1 MLIVDAQVHVWAAP
15 SAERP
20 WRTGPVAAH
29 RPEPV
34 GVEEILRVLDADGV
48 RHAVLVPPSWEGDRN
63 DLAWQAAAQHPDRFA
78 VMGRIPPDPRSA
90 RRLLA
95 GWRDRPG
102 SLGLRVTLHAEPER
116 SAFLRGQLD
125 WLWTAASAA
134 DLPVMVYPPGLCR
147 QLAEVAAR
155 HPDLRL
161 VVDHLALPVGTTA
174 PAAFADLP
182 DLLALADR
190 PNVAVKA
197 SALPCHSAMPYPFA
211 DLHAPILAVLDAF
224 GPQRVFWGSDWTRL
238 PCAYRDNV
246 TLFTAELDAISGDDL
261 RSVMGEGLL
270 RWLGWPVPG
279 NEPCA

>member
-1 MLIVDAQVHVWAAP
+1 MLVALADGSKRHSDLRKALVGVSQKVLTKTLRELERDGLVRRDVTPGPPIHPVVAAPPGALLVDAQVHVWAAP

-20 WRTGPVAAH
+20 WRTGYAAAH
-29 RPEPV
+29 RREPV
-34 GVEEILRVLDADGV
+34 GVDETLRVL
-48 RHAVLVPPSWEGDRN
+48 
-63 DLAWQAAAQHPDRFA
+63 
-78 VMGRIPPDPRSA
+78 M
-90 RRLLA
+90 
-95 GWRDRPG
+95 
-102 SLGLRVTLHAEPER
+102 
-116 SAFLRGQLD
+116 D

-134 DLPVMVYPPGLCR
+134 DLPVMVYPPSLCR

-246 TLFTAELDAISGDDL
+246 TLFTTELDALSGDDL

-270 RWLGWPVPG
+270 RWLGWHVPG
-279 NEPCA
+279 SGLVSSPHQLSRIP